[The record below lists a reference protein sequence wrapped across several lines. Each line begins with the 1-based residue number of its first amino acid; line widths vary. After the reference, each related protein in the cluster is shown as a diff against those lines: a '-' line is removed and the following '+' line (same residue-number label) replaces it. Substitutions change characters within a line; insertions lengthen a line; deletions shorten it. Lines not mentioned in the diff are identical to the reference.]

1 VGHTGDVV
9 DPSDSHVT
17 ILLSTFDGSA
27 WLPELLASLGEQSH
41 NDWSLLVR
49 DDGSHDGTV
58 SLLEAAASN
67 DDRFRLLSDDLGNLG
82 PASSFMELLRH
93 VPSGMF
99 AFCDQDDVWL
109 PHKLEASIEALGD
122 APLAAVFT
130 DAEVTDADGRV
141 ISTSAFA
148 DRGVRGD
155 VPFGHL
161 LINNAAI
168 GATLLGTA
176 ELARAAVA
184 LADHR
189 PVLMHDWWVALVAG
203 HQGSLV
209 RLPSATVRWRR
220 HGSTVTGTRPSG
232 VKGRS
237 ARRREYLAWS
247 VDASRRLRAGP
258 TAASPAAARAVEA
271 LADVDEHRASVRDLV
286 RAWRRGGVRAWP
298 LRGQVLLLFSL
309 RVGQKHQ

>member
-9 DPSDSHVT
+9 GPSDSHVT

-27 WLPELLASLGEQSH
+27 WLPELLTSLGEQSH
-41 NDWSLLVR
+41 DNWSLLIR
-49 DDGSHDGTV
+49 DDGSSDGTV
-58 SLLEAAASN
+58 ALLEEATSN
-67 DDRFRLLSDDLGNLG
+67 NGRITLLFDDLGNLG

-93 VPSGMF
+93 VESGMF

-109 PHKLEASIEALGD
+109 PHRLEASIEALGP
-122 APLAAVFT
+122 APIAAVFT
-130 DAEVTDADGRV
+130 DAEATDAEGRIV
-141 ISTSAFA
+141 SRSALA

-176 ELARAAVA
+176 ELARVAVA
-184 LADHR
+184 LADDR

-209 RLPSATVRWRR
+209 RLPSVTVRWRR

-232 VKGRS
+232 IRRRA

-247 VDASRRLRAGP
+247 IDAARRLRAGP

-271 LADVDEHRASVRDLV
+271 LADIDEHHASARDLV
-286 RAWRRGGVRAWP
+286 RAWRLGGVRAWP
-298 LRGQVLLLFSL
+298 LRGQASLLFSL
-309 RVGQKHQ
+309 GIGQKHQ